1 MTLRCEQLRS
11 VAAAA
16 VSLPHASSP
25 TSAGIAAFAQSA
37 NQCATSQH
45 RIGQTTEDRAAIFAT
60 IEALRLC
67 PPGSTVELQP
77 PSRRIEEVL
86 STNALP
92 RWQDDGWKARV
103 GRRPIKNEDLWRE
116 LIVEVDVRTVKVA
129 RLKMHNY
136 SFNYDRLQGMAME
149 ALDRPLSIHDP
160 LYPPG
165 TATEHLRLRRVA
177 KEGGRCGTCRRGD
190 LRQFLF
196 GSPVGLGPL
205 QVAWILVCDVCGGRR
220 LDPAGYACDAR
231 SESPEISIVLP

>member
-16 VSLPHASSP
+16 VTLLHASSP
-25 TSAGIAAFAQSA
+25 TPAGIAAFAQSA
-37 NQCATSQH
+37 NECTTSQH
-45 RIGQTTEDRAAIFAT
+45 RIGQTTDDRAAVFAT

-67 PPGSTVELQP
+67 PPGCTVELQP
-77 PSRRIEEVL
+77 PSRRVAEVL
-86 STNALP
+86 STNALS

-103 GRRPIKNEDLWRE
+103 GRRPIKNEDLWRV
-116 LIVEVDVRTVKVA
+116 LVVEVEARTVKVA
-129 RLKMHNY
+129 CLKTHSY
-136 SFNYDRLQGMAME
+136 SFNYKRLQGMAND
-149 ALDRPLSIHDP
+149 ALDGLISFHDP
-160 LYPPG
+160 LYLPG
-165 TATEHLRLRRVA
+165 TATEHHRIGRVA

-196 GSPVGLGPL
+196 GSPIGLGPL